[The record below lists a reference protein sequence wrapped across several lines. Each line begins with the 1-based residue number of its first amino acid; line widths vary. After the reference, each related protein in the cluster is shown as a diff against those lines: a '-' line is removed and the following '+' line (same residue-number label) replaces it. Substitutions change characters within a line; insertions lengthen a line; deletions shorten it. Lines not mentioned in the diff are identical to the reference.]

1 MDLAEVLRSCGGE
14 REALQ
19 TVDGAV
25 NLYDLKGNRIAA
37 SRARSLL
44 TASPVA

>member
-14 REALQ
+14 HEALEA
-19 TVDGAV
+19 VGGAV
-25 NLYDLKGNRIAA
+25 SLYDLKGNRIAA